1 MPPLPRAIVYI
12 DGFNLYRRSISG
24 HPEAKWLDLLALS
37 RNLLPEYEVTK
48 VHYFT
53 SQTKP
58 FAFRDSGRA
67 LRHQIYLRAISTLAP
82 QVETTLG
89 SFRADTRL
97 MAMMP
102 LELDEEERGYKLVK
116 VRKIEEKGSD
126 VNLAIRLVAYAF
138 QKRSEISILLSNDSD
153 QVGTLNLIQ
162 RELKQ
167 RTGIIFPVPHNRV
180 SKSLLATKPEVVRF
194 ITLQS
199 LIDSQLPNVLR
210 DNKGFI
216 RKPTEWKN
224 EEGPISEAF

>member
-1 MPPLPRAIVYI
+1 MHPLPRAIVYI

-24 HPEAKWLDLLALS
+24 HPDIKWLDLLALS
-37 RNLLPEYEVTK
+37 RNLLPEYEVAK

-82 QVETTLG
+82 KVEITLG
-89 SFRADTRL
+89 TFRADTRL
-97 MAMMP
+97 MASMP
-102 LELDEEERGYKLVK
+102 LELDGEERGYKLVK

-126 VNLAIRLVAYAF
+126 VNLAIQLVADAF
-138 QKRSEISILLSNDSD
+138 QRRSEISVLLSNDSD
-153 QVGTLNLIQ
+153 QVGTLNLIK

-167 RTGIIFPVPHNRV
+167 KIGIIFPVPHNRA
-180 SKSLLATKPEVVRF
+180 SKSLLETKPDLIRF
-194 ITLQS
+194 ITIQGLR
-199 LIDSQLPNVLR
+199 DAQLPDILQ

-216 RKPTEWKN
+216 RKPAEWK
-224 EEGPISEAF
+224 